1 MGPGGLT
8 GMVLWGAGKGGGGGG
23 EVDQYITSG
32 VGGSPKPLALT

>member
-8 GMVLWGAGKGGGGGG
+8 GMVLLGAGKGGGRG
-23 EVDQYITSG
+23 VDQYLTSG